1 MVGIMPRL
9 PFQCAAGGM
18 ADGRNVTGARNAA
31 GQPPETR
38 VASLDWP
45 PMKSRLLP
53 LALALVLTAPLAQ
66 AQTQAGTV
74 LPGTAPIPADDR
86 LYRDLGGKE
95 AIQAFTNDFYD
106 RMLQD
111 ARIAR
116 YFDGINMKHLK
127 RVLADYF
134 CVVAGGPCTYDG
146 VGMKAAHTHLG
157 IDRAAFNA
165 LVENLQFAMDAALVP
180 FATQNQLLARMAF
193 FHRDIITK

>member
-1 MVGIMPRL
+1 MKPCL
-9 PFQCAAGGM
+9 LSAA
-18 ADGRNVTGARNAA
+18 
-31 GQPPETR
+31 
-38 VASLDWP
+38 
-45 PMKSRLLP
+45 
-53 LALALVLTAPLAQ
+53 LALALAAPLVQ
-66 AQTQAGTV
+66 AQSQPGTV

-86 LYRDLGGKE
+86 LYRDLGGRE

-146 VGMKAAHTHLG
+146 VSMTNAHAHLN

-165 LVENLQFAMDAALVP
+165 LVENLQFAMEAARVP

-193 FHRDIITK
+193 FHRDIVTK